1 MATVTLEGLR
11 ALLDP
16 LDAAPVECD
25 GMARLVVTRL
35 VEAGIEHR
43 AFLGWLALGER
54 VVQPH
59 FWVEV
64 GPWRI
69 DYRAAMWLGGGPDV
83 PHGIVPLDG
92 PCQYVGRP
100 IVLAP
105 LPPALFEL
113 LSQPPSW
120 PETWVSGNR

>member
-1 MATVTLEGLR
+1 MAIVTLEGLR

-35 VEAGIEHR
+35 AEAGIEYR
-43 AFLGWLALGER
+43 VFLGRLSLGER

-69 DYRAAMWLGGGPDV
+69 DYRAAMWLGSGPDV
-83 PHGIVPLDG
+83 PHGIVPLAG
-92 PCQYVGRP
+92 PCEYVGQL
-100 IVLAP
+100 IQLDP
-105 LPPALFEL
+105 LPSWLFDLLFQPFPAH
-113 LSQPPSW
+113 
-120 PETWVSGNR
+120 